1 MLVHDQFRNLAGDF
15 RCAMQAWLE
24 VPSLDVSFAG
34 GMHLMSFKRGRFLP
48 GSHKVCASIQCC
60 FAMLAFAGSLS
71 FADPVPVGTKL
82 EIRLQQPI
90 SSYAT
95 HKGTKIS
102 GVLVAPVTESGDMLL
117 PLGTTVAG
125 SVVSVRKVGVGVVH
139 ETARIELRFDR
150 VVLSDGESVPL
161 QCRITEVE
169 NAREAVD
176 TQGRIQGIRST
187 ATLSNRASGLLGSLA
202 FGDPIAAIFITAASA
217 SVLRF
222 SEPEISLPAGT
233 ELIAGLTAPIVL
245 PKAEPILIPPIATTA
260 SERQDLGHLAEELP
274 FRTYTDKD
282 HLPSDVTNLIFIGS
296 AGAVERAFAS
306 SDWVQVDSLTAE
318 STYATIRS
326 VAENQ
331 GYKSAPM
338 STLLLGGQAP
348 AYAYAK
354 TLNTF
359 SKRHHLRIWASSL
372 TWNEQTVW
380 TSSSTHDTGIGFSKK
395 NKTFIHLIDT
405 HIDNERAKVVND
417 LIFTGCVSSVQ
428 LVARPWIPK
437 DAKNGT
443 GEDLITDGRVAVLQL
458 NDCRGP
464 QDTTLLAGNTLPVHG
479 DRADRVSRQTVL
491 TLKNNILRDNVVVM
505 AYSGIR
511 TGVSELKK
519 KDTPRPARN
528 MEIDGDKYTINQATG
543 RKTDYTFAPAA
554 IAQSGPETINAPD
567 RWKPPS
573 VEIGFRASWPG
584 YTGGNGGGIGFILD
598 SIDPPGQQ
606 VVIALGN
613 SLQNG
618 WNLGASVTIDSQKY
632 FSQEFSYNR
641 SFSTFRMGL
650 GVVENDTTSP
660 DLDNQFAFATS
671 GLLTSQIAYNLL
683 IHTRPKTSRLRP
695 YFAIGPA
702 LQLMHLD
709 DAPIK
714 KAPSYFRL
722 GLSNIGLIGAAYN
735 FGSTPPLEG
744 GGIFQSGFNYG
755 GGIRYRVTPRWMIR
769 LDYRETLTSQHDF
782 WTKSKTSILSGVEL
796 DNATLTFVGPQLD
809 GAMRQQR
816 VGGGVSF
823 TF

>member
-1 MLVHDQFRNLAGDF
+1 MHALA
-15 RCAMQAWLE
+15 E
-24 VPSLDVSFAG
+24 SVS
-34 GMHLMSFKRGRFLP
+34 
-48 GSHKVCASIQCC
+48 
-60 FAMLAFAGSLS
+60 
-71 FADPVPVGTKL
+71 VGTRL
-82 EIRLQQPI
+82 EIRLKQPI

-95 HKGTKIS
+95 KKGARIS
-102 GVLVAPVTESGDMLL
+102 GVLIAPLTEGGEMLL
-117 PLGTTVAG
+117 PLGTTVEG
-125 SVVSVRKVGVGVVH
+125 SVIEVRKVGLGVVH
-139 ETARIELRFDR
+139 ETARLQLQFDR
-150 VVLSDGESVPL
+150 VVLSDGEGVPL

-169 NAREAVD
+169 NARESVD
-176 TQGRIQGIRST
+176 AQGRIQGIRST
-187 ATLSNRASGLLGSLA
+187 GTLSNRASGVLGSLA
-202 FGDPIAAIFITAASA
+202 FGDPIAAIFTTAASA

-233 ELIAGLTAPIVL
+233 ELIAELTAPIVL
-245 PKAEPILIPPIATTA
+245 PKVDPIPVPPIAATA
-260 SERQDLGHLAEELP
+260 EEKKNLTDLVEELP
-274 FRTYTDKD
+274 FRTYTDKS
-282 HLPSDVTNLIFIGS
+282 HIPSDITNLIFIGS
-296 AGAVERAFAS
+296 ADAVERAFAA

-348 AYAYAK
+348 VYAYAK

-359 SKRHHLRIWASSL
+359 SQRHHLRIWASSL
-372 TWNEQTVW
+372 PWNGETVW

-417 LIFTGCVSSVQ
+417 LIFTGCVSNVQ
-428 LVARPWIPK
+428 LVARSWIPK

-443 GEDLITDGRVAVLQL
+443 GEDLITDGRIAVLQL
-458 NDCRGP
+458 NDCRTL
-464 QDTTLLAGNTLPVHG
+464 QDKTQLASNTVLVHG
-479 DRADRVSRQTVL
+479 NRAERVSRQTTL
-491 TLKNNILRDNVVVM
+491 TLKNNILRDNVGVM
-505 AYSGIR
+505 AYTGIR
-511 TGVSELKK
+511 TGISEFKR
-519 KDTPRPARN
+519 KDTPRPQRS
-528 MEIDGDKYTINQATG
+528 MDIDGDEYTINRKNG
-543 RKTDYTFAPAA
+543 LKTDYALTPAA
-554 IAQSGPETINAPD
+554 IARGGPGTIDEPD
-567 RWKPPS
+567 RWRPPS
-573 VEIGFRASWPG
+573 VEIGFRASWLG

-598 SIDPPGQQ
+598 SINPPGEQ

-613 SLQNG
+613 SLHNG

-641 SFSTFRMGL
+641 SFSTFKMGL
-650 GVVENDTTSP
+650 SVVDNDTTSGTVQ
-660 DLDNQFAFATS
+660 NAFAFSTT

-695 YFAIGPA
+695 YFAVGPA

-714 KAPSYFRL
+714 KAPNYWKL
-722 GLSNIGLIGAAYN
+722 GLSNIGLLSAAYN

-744 GGIFQSGFNYG
+744 GGIFQVGFNYG
-755 GGIRYRVTPRWMIR
+755 GGVRYRVTPRWMVR
-769 LDYRETLTSQHDF
+769 LDYRETLTSQPDF
-782 WTKSKTSILSGVEL
+782 WTKSKSSILSGVEL
-796 DNATLTFVGPQLD
+796 DNATMTFVGPLFD
-809 GAMRQQR
+809 GAMREQR

>member
-1 MLVHDQFRNLAGDF
+1 MTSLGTGRVNFLTGNPKVLLACCLAALSSSGLH
-15 RCAMQAWLE
+15 ASGE
-24 VPSLDVSFAG
+24 SVSA
-34 GMHLMSFKRGRFLP
+34 
-48 GSHKVCASIQCC
+48 
-60 FAMLAFAGSLS
+60 
-71 FADPVPVGTKL
+71 GTKL

-95 HKGTKIS
+95 EKGTKIS
-102 GVLVAPVTESGDMLL
+102 GVLIAPLTEGGDMLL
-117 PLGTTVAG
+117 PSGTTVEG
-125 SVVSVRKVGVGVVH
+125 SVVAVRKVGIGVVH
-139 ETARIELRFDR
+139 ETARIQLQFDR

-169 NAREAVD
+169 NARESVD
-176 TQGRIQGIRST
+176 AQGRIQGIRST
-187 ATLSNRASGLLGSLA
+187 ATLSYRASGVLGSLA
-202 FGDPIAAIFITAASA
+202 FGDPIAAIFTTAASA

-222 SEPEISLPAGT
+222 SEPEISLPVGT
-233 ELIAGLTAPIVL
+233 ELIAELTAPIVL
-245 PKAEPILIPPIATTA
+245 PKADPLLVPPIAITPA
-260 SERQDLGHLAEELP
+260 EKKDLSQLVEELP
-274 FRTYTDKD
+274 FRTYTSKD
-282 HLPSDVTNLIFIGS
+282 HIPSDITNLIFIGS
-296 AGAVERAFAS
+296 AGAVERAFAA

-359 SKRHHLRIWASSL
+359 SKRHHLRIWASTL
-372 TWNEQTVW
+372 PFNGETVW

-417 LIFTGCVSSVQ
+417 LIFTGCVSNVQ

-458 NDCRGP
+458 NDCRSP
-464 QDTTLLAGNTLPVHG
+464 QDAIQNAGDTLPIHG
-479 DRADRVSRQTVL
+479 NRADRVSRQTVL
-491 TLKNNILRDNVVVM
+491 TLKNNILRDNVAVM

-511 TGVSELKK
+511 TGVSQLKK
-519 KDTPRPARN
+519 KDTPRPERS
-528 MEIDGDKYTINQATG
+528 MDIDGDKYTINTATG
-543 RKTDYTFAPAA
+543 RQTDYASTPEA
-554 IAQSGPETINAPD
+554 IISGPDTIQEPS

-573 VEIGFRASWPG
+573 VEIGFRASWLG

-598 SIDPPGQQ
+598 SINPPGEQ

-613 SLQNG
+613 SLHNG
-618 WNLGASVTIDSQKY
+618 WNLGASVTIDAQKY

-641 SFSTFRMGL
+641 SFSTFHMGL
-650 GVVENDTTSP
+650 SVVDNDTTSGSV
-660 DLDNQFAFATS
+660 QTAFAFANT

-695 YFAIGPA
+695 YFAVGPA

-709 DAPIK
+709 EAPIK
-714 KAPSYFRL
+714 KAPSYWRL
-722 GLSNIGLIGAAYN
+722 GLSNIGLLSAAYN

-744 GGIFQSGFNYG
+744 GGIFQVGFNYG
-755 GGIRYRVTPRWMIR
+755 GGVRYRLSPRWMVR
-769 LDYRETLTSQHDF
+769 MDYRETLTSQPDF
-782 WTKSKTSILSGVEL
+782 WTKSTKSILSGVEL
-796 DNATLTFVGPQLD
+796 DNATLTFVGPVLN
-809 GAMRQQR
+809 GVMREQR

>member
-1 MLVHDQFRNLAGDF
+1 M
-15 RCAMQAWLE
+15 
-24 VPSLDVSFAG
+24 
-34 GMHLMSFKRGRFLP
+34 RGKILR
-48 GSHKVCASIQCC
+48 VCKGLIACC
-60 FAMLAFAGSLS
+60 FAALALAGLH
-71 FADPVPVGTKL
+71 ALAGPVSAGTKL
-82 EIRLQQPI
+82 EIRLKEPI

-95 HKGTKIS
+95 KKGTRIS
-102 GVLVAPVTESGDMLL
+102 GVLIAPVTEGGDMLL
-117 PLGTTVAG
+117 PLGTTVEG
-125 SVVSVRKVGVGVVH
+125 SVVSVRKVGIGFVH
-139 ETARIELRFDR
+139 ETARIQLLFDR
-150 VVLSDGESVPL
+150 VLLSDGKSVPL

-169 NAREAVD
+169 NARESVD
-176 TQGRIQGIRST
+176 PQGRIQGIRST
-187 ATLSNRASGLLGSLA
+187 ATLSNRASGVIGSLS
-202 FGDPIAAIFITAASA
+202 FGDPIAAIFTTAASA

-233 ELIAGLTAPIVL
+233 ELIAELTAPIVL
-245 PKAEPILIPPIATTA
+245 PKEEAALVPPIATTDSA
-260 SERQDLGHLAEELP
+260 KKELSRLVEKLP
-274 FRTYTDKD
+274 FRTYTEKD
-282 HLPSDVTNLIFIGS
+282 HIPSDITNLIFIGS
-296 AGAVERAFAS
+296 AGAVERAFAA

-338 STLLLGGQAP
+338 STLLLGGEAP

-359 SKRHHLRIWASSL
+359 SKRHHLRIWGSSL
-372 TWNEQTVW
+372 DWSGQEVW

-428 LVARPWIPK
+428 LVTRPWIPK

-443 GEDLITDGRVAVLQL
+443 GEDLITDDRVAVLQL
-458 NDCRGP
+458 NDCRAP
-464 QDTTLLAGNTLPVHG
+464 QDQTQLATNTLPVHG
-479 DRADRVSRQTVL
+479 NRADRVSRQTVL
-491 TLKNNILRDNVVVM
+491 TIKNNILRDNVGVM

-511 TGVSELKK
+511 TGVTELKR
-519 KDTPRPARN
+519 KDTPRPPRS
-528 MEIDGDKYTINQATG
+528 MDVDGDKYTINGADGHQD
-543 RKTDYTFAPAA
+543 DYSFSPAS
-554 IAQSGPETINAPD
+554 ITRSSPGTIDEAG

-573 VEIGFRASWPG
+573 VEIGFRASWLG
-584 YTGGNGGGIGFILD
+584 YAGGNGGGIGFILD
-598 SIDPPGQQ
+598 NITGPPDQ

-613 SLQNG
+613 SMLNG
-618 WNLGASVTIDSQKY
+618 WNLGASVTLDSQKY
-632 FSQEFSYNR
+632 LSQEFSYNH
-641 SFSTFRMGL
+641 SFTTFQIGL
-650 GVVENDTTSP
+650 AAVDNDSTSP
-660 DLDNQFAFATS
+660 TVQSAFAFSNS

-683 IHTRPKTSRLRP
+683 INTRPRTSRLRP
-695 YFAIGPA
+695 YFAVGPA

-714 KAPSYFRL
+714 KAPNYFRL
-722 GLSNIGLIGAAYN
+722 GLSNIGLLSAAYN

-744 GGIFQSGFNYG
+744 GGIFQVGLNYG
-755 GGIRYRVTPRWMIR
+755 GGIRYRIAPRWMIR
-769 LDYRETLTSQHDF
+769 MDYRETLTSQPDF
-782 WTKSKTSILSGVEL
+782 WTKSKTNILTNIEL

-809 GAMRQQR
+809 GPMRQQR

>member
-1 MLVHDQFRNLAGDF
+1 MSSKPVKFLAGW
-15 RCAMQAWLE
+15 RATPLY
-24 VPSLDVSFAG
+24 
-34 GMHLMSFKRGRFLP
+34 
-48 GSHKVCASIQCC
+48 CC
-60 FAMLAFAGSLS
+60 FAALALAGLHSVAETVS
-71 FADPVPVGTKL
+71 AGTKL

-95 HKGTKIS
+95 KKGSRVS
-102 GVLVAPVTESGDMLL
+102 GVLVAPLTEDGHMLL
-117 PLGTTVAG
+117 PLGTTVEG
-125 SVVSVRKVGVGVVH
+125 SVVEVRKVGLGVVH
-139 ETARIELRFDR
+139 ETARIQLQFDR
-150 VVLSDGESVPL
+150 VVLSDGEGVPL
-161 QCRITEVE
+161 QCRVIEVE
-169 NAREAVD
+169 NARESVD
-176 TQGRIQGIRST
+176 AKGRIQGIRST
-187 ATLSNRASGLLGSLA
+187 ATLSNRASGVIGSLA
-202 FGDPIAAIFITAASA
+202 FGDPIAAIFTTAASA

-222 SEPEISLPAGT
+222 SEPEISLPVGT
-233 ELIAGLTAPIVL
+233 ELIAELTAPIQL
-245 PKAEPILIPPIATTA
+245 PKVEPILVPPIATTPDEKKA
-260 SERQDLGHLAEELP
+260 LGQLVEDLP
-274 FRTYTDKD
+274 FRTYTDKS
-282 HLPSDVTNLIFIGS
+282 HVPSDITNLIFIGS
-296 AGAVERAFAS
+296 AGAVERAFAA

-359 SKRHHLRIWASSL
+359 SKRHHLRVWASSL
-372 TWNEQTVW
+372 NWEDQTVW

-417 LIFTGCVSSVQ
+417 LIFTGCVSNVQ
-428 LVARPWIPK
+428 LVARSWIPK

-443 GEDLITDGRVAVLQL
+443 GEELITDGRIAVLQL
-458 NDCRGP
+458 NDCRGSQP
-464 QDTTLLAGNTLPVHG
+464 TNQLAGTTLPVHG
-479 DRADRVSRQTVL
+479 NRADRVSRQTVL
-491 TLKNNILRDNVVVM
+491 TLKNNILRDNVAVM

-519 KDTPRPARN
+519 KDTPRPQRS
-528 MEIDGDKYTINQATG
+528 MDIEGDQYTIQTKAG
-543 RKTDYTFAPAA
+543 RQTDYTPAA
-554 IAQSGPETINAPD
+554 IVSSTSDTTDAPD
-567 RWKPPS
+567 RWKPPT
-573 VEIGFRASWPG
+573 VEIGFRASWLG

-598 SIDPPGQQ
+598 SINPPGEQ

-613 SLQNG
+613 SLHNG
-618 WNLGASVTIDSQKY
+618 WNLGGTVTIDSQKY

-641 SFSTFRMGL
+641 SFSTFKMGL
-650 GVVENDTTSP
+650 SVVDNDTTSGTVQ
-660 DLDNQFAFATS
+660 NAFAFNTA
-671 GLLTSQIAYNLL
+671 GLLTSQVAYNFL

-695 YFAIGPA
+695 YFAVGPA

-714 KAPSYFRL
+714 KAPSYWRL
-722 GLSNIGLIGAAYN
+722 GLSNIGLLNAAYN

-744 GGIFQSGFNYG
+744 GGIFQVGFNYG
-755 GGIRYRVTPRWMIR
+755 GGVRYRLTPRWMIR
-769 LDYRETLTSQHDF
+769 MDYRETLTSQPDF
-782 WTKSKTSILSGVEL
+782 WTKSVKNIISGVEL
-796 DNATLTFVGPQLD
+796 DNATMTFVGPVFQ

>member
-1 MLVHDQFRNLAGDF
+1 MSSKRVKFLAGW
-15 RCAMQAWLE
+15 QTIL
-24 VPSLDVSFAG
+24 L
-34 GMHLMSFKRGRFLP
+34 
-48 GSHKVCASIQCC
+48 QCC
-60 FAMLAFAGSLS
+60 VAALAFAGLHA
-71 FADPVPVGTKL
+71 FAETVSVGTKL

-95 HKGTKIS
+95 KKGSRVS
-102 GVLVAPVTESGDMLL
+102 GVLIAPLTEDGAMLL
-117 PLGTTVAG
+117 PLGTTVEG
-125 SVVSVRKVGVGVVH
+125 SVVEVRKVGLGVVH
-139 ETARIELRFDR
+139 ETARIQLQFDR
-150 VVLSDGESVPL
+150 VVLADGEGVPL
-161 QCRITEVE
+161 QCRIIEVE
-169 NAREAVD
+169 NARESVD
-176 TQGRIQGIRST
+176 AKGHIQGIRST
-187 ATLSNRASGLLGSLA
+187 ATLSNRASGVIGSLA
-202 FGDPIAAIFITAASA
+202 FGDPIAAIFTTAASA

-222 SEPEISLPAGT
+222 SEPEISLPVGT
-233 ELIAGLTAPIVL
+233 ELIAELTAPIQL
-245 PKAEPILIPPIATTA
+245 PKVEPILVPPIATTPDEKKA
-260 SERQDLGHLAEELP
+260 LSKLVEDLP
-274 FRTYTDKD
+274 FRTYTDKS
-282 HLPSDVTNLIFIGS
+282 HIPSDITNLIFIGS
-296 AGAVERAFAS
+296 AGAVERAFAA

-359 SKRHHLRIWASSL
+359 SKRHHLRIWGSSL
-372 TWNEQTVW
+372 NWEDQTVW

-417 LIFTGCVSSVQ
+417 LIFTGCVSHVQ
-428 LVARPWIPK
+428 LVARSWIPK

-443 GEDLITDGRVAVLQL
+443 GEELITDGRIAVLQL
-458 NDCRGP
+458 NDCHGS
-464 QDTTLLAGNTLPVHG
+464 QSTNQLEATTLPVHG
-479 DRADRVSRQTVL
+479 NRADRVSRQTVL
-491 TLKNNILRDNVVVM
+491 TLKNNILRDNVAVM

-519 KDTPRPARN
+519 KDTPRPQRS
-528 MEIDGDKYTINQATG
+528 MDIEGDQYTIQPVAG
-543 RKTDYTFAPAA
+543 RKTDYTSTPGAIVSSTSDTVDAA
-554 IAQSGPETINAPD
+554 S
-567 RWKPPS
+567 RWKPPT
-573 VEIGFRASWPG
+573 VEIGFRASWLG

-598 SIDPPGQQ
+598 SINPPGEQ

-613 SLQNG
+613 SLHNG
-618 WNLGASVTIDSQKY
+618 WNLGGTVTIDSQKY

-641 SFSTFRMGL
+641 SFSSFKMGL
-650 GVVENDTTSP
+650 SVVDNDTTSGTV
-660 DLDNQFAFATS
+660 QSAFAFNTA
-671 GLLTSQIAYNLL
+671 GLLTSQVAYNFL

-695 YFAIGPA
+695 YFAVGPA

-709 DAPIK
+709 EAPIK
-714 KAPSYFRL
+714 KAPSYWRL
-722 GLSNIGLIGAAYN
+722 GLSNIGLLSAAYN

-744 GGIFQSGFNYG
+744 GGIFQVGFNYG
-755 GGIRYRVTPRWMIR
+755 GGVRYRLTPRWMIR
-769 LDYRETLTSQHDF
+769 VDYRETLTSQPDF
-782 WTKSKTSILSGVEL
+782 WTKSVKNIISGVEL
-796 DNATLTFVGPQLD
+796 DNATMTFVGPTFQ